1 MEIWCGSGCRHLIV
15 IPISSISMSQS
26 VGSCH
31 WGILGF
37 VKMTL
42 STAKFGSFTKSTT
55 HSATY
60 SLTLF
65 NSLALGRSSCDFKN
79 VIFNLALL
87 IGIFKSYDNIFRWM
101 PQGLT
106 DDKSTLVQVMA
117 WCRQA
122 TSHYL
127 NQCWPR
133 SPTPY
138 GITRPQW
145 INISKYFCLLKLQN
159 LAFLSANYIWLT
171 RQLCKNLLVHPSIH
185 PYQFD

>member
-26 VGSCH
+26 VDSCQG
-31 WGILGF
+31 GILGF

-42 STAKFGSFTKSTT
+42 STAKSGSFTKSTT
-55 HSATY
+55 HSTTY

-65 NSLALGRSSCDFKN
+65 NSLAPGRSCCDFKN

-87 IGIFKSYDNIFRWM
+87 IGIFRWM

-106 DDKSTLVQVMA
+106 DDKSTLFQVMA
-117 WCRQA
+117 WCCQA
-122 TSHYL
+122 TCHFL

-138 GITRPQW
+138 GITM
-145 INISKYFCLLKLQN
+145 NLSKYFCSLKLQN
-159 LAFLSANYIWLT
+159 FAFLSANYIWFT
-171 RQLCKNLLVHPSIH
+171 RQLCNNLLVHPSIH
-185 PYQFD
+185 PSISNLD